1 MTYETTGSELRYLEL
16 LSRDY
21 PNIEA
26 VSAEIINLSA
36 LRSLPKGT
44 EYFFSDLHGE
54 YDSFLRLLR
63 SASGMIKAK
72 IDLIFEKSISSTDRS
87 LLATLIYYPER
98 EMKRLSQEVT
108 SAGEPFLDDEW
119 RRITIY
125 RLLLVCEAVS
135 AKYTREAVRAKMP
148 GTHFDSILDELLNVT
163 DDINRDYYFDEIIS
177 SILETGIADEFI
189 IAVCS
194 LIRSLTIDRL
204 HIIGDIFDRG
214 PRADKIMDE
223 LMTFDHIDVEWGNH
237 DISWM
242 GAASG
247 NTALIANV
255 IRIALGY
262 NSYDV
267 LEDGYGLNL
276 RPLSVFA
283 SKVYGDDPCTR
294 FYPHTLDDVVYDNV
308 ELSLTA
314 KMHKAIAV
322 IQFKLEGQL
331 LKKHPEYKM
340 DDRRLF
346 EKTDF
351 RRGIIVIDGREYK
364 LCDKS
369 FPTVDPDDPLKLTP
383 DEAELVRILS
393 SSFHHSTR
401 LNTHIKFL
409 YSHGSMYRC
418 ENGNLLYHGS
428 IPMNED
434 GSFKDV
440 ELPLKDGGVYHG
452 RELLNR
458 IGKAVNRAYFGVFG
472 SPEQTEACD
481 FMWYLW
487 CGPDSPLYGKDKMA
501 FFERTLLPAEKE
513 LSREHYTPY
522 YHVNESGEVCGR
534 ILSEFGLKPERGH
547 IINGHVPVLRADGE
561 SPIKAGGRL
570 FVIDGGI
577 SKAYRSKTGIAGYT
591 LIYDSHSLR
600 LAEHRPYDG
609 MDANITPKVSV
620 VEKMERRV
628 SIADTDYGSE
638 LSLRITELRHLLAA
652 YRDGSILEK

>member
-1 MTYETTGSELRYLEL
+1 MTYETNHPDRRYLEL

-26 VSAEIINLSA
+26 VAAEIINLSA

-72 IDLIFEKSISSTDRS
+72 IDLIFEKSISSNDRN

-98 EMKRLSQEVT
+98 EIKLLAQEN
-108 SAGEPFLDDEW
+108 ELDDEW

-135 AKYTREAVRAKMP
+135 AKYTRETVRSKMP
-148 GTHFDSILDELLNVT
+148 GTHFDYILDELLNVT

-177 SILETGIADEFI
+177 SILDTGIADEFI
-189 IAVCS
+189 TAVCS

-247 NTALIANV
+247 NTTLIANV

-283 SKVYGDDPCTR
+283 SEVYADDPCTR
-294 FYPHTLDDVVYDNV
+294 FYPHTLDDVVYDSV
-308 ELSLTA
+308 DLSLTA

-331 LKKHPEYKM
+331 LRRHPEYAM

-351 RRGIIVIDGREYK
+351 RRGVIAIDGKEYD
-364 LCDKS
+364 LCDKN
-369 FPTVDPDDPLKLTP
+369 FPTVDPDDPLKLTAQ
-383 DEAELVRILS
+383 EAELVRILA
-393 SSFHHSTR
+393 SSFHHSAK
-401 LNTHIKFL
+401 LNSHVKFL
-409 YSHGSMYRC
+409 YARGSMYRC

-434 GSFKDV
+434 GSFREV
-440 ELPLKDGGVYHG
+440 RLPFADGGGIYHG
-452 RELLNR
+452 KELLDR

-501 FFERTLLPAEKE
+501 FFERTLLPDEKA
-513 LSREHYTPY
+513 LKAEHYTPY
-522 YHVNESGEVCGR
+522 YSVNNSEDVCGR
-534 ILSEFGLKPERGH
+534 ILAEFGLDPNRGH
-547 IINGHVPVLRADGE
+547 IINGHVPVLRAYGQ

-577 SKAYRSKTGIAGYT
+577 SKAYQIKTGIAGYT

-600 LAEHRPYDG
+600 LAEHRPYNG

-620 VEKMERRV
+620 VEKMDRRV
-628 SIADTDYGSE
+628 NVADTDYGAE
-638 LSLRITELRHLLAA
+638 LVLRIAELRSLLAA
-652 YRDGSILEK
+652 YRDGTILEK